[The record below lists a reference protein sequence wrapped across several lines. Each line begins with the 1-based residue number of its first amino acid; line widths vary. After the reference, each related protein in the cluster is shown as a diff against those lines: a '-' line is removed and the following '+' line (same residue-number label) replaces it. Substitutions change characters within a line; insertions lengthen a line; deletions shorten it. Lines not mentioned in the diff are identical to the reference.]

1 MTHPAREVA
10 DEAEESRRSSRKP
23 AVIIAIATA
32 AALAAGA
39 GIWAAGNR
47 PADGAASATGAVA
60 ACPATQTI
68 VVDPSVAPVIE
79 SVAANYGDT
88 FTSDCLP
95 IAVAAKPSHE
105 VAEQGLGDAVGW
117 VPEDVVWQTRATG
130 GDGSLASA
138 PQQLLGWSPITVVA
152 PEEFSDALRG
162 QPLSGRTLVDLVTT
176 KTTFA
181 DYGHESWGRF
191 KLVLPSPA
199 DSVTGAAG
207 FASLARQVGDGQDFP
222 FSAAAATEQQRL
234 MPSVQWRTVAQ
245 PGPADVVSQLDPT
258 EVDAPYAL
266 GVGPRAGIT
275 SEVVTLNQGNRV
287 EGLRAWHLDGGR
299 SGVRVGL
306 IAPAGNPTLDGFA
319 QWLASDLGH
328 QTLLNAGLRVGDRA
342 PAAEQLAAFGLPPEG
357 VSETMGVSRLNWGLL
372 TQMYAAFSH
381 RSATLVV
388 LDASHSMSEPLP
400 GTNAR
405 KVDLIADA
413 AVASWPLWPP
423 GSVTG
428 LMTFRTDRAGQPT
441 FNNVIPLQPN
451 NTPEYLADL
460 PAYMGQFQ
468 SVQTQGGSPL
478 YEGIWRGYEAAQ
490 QSYRPDYT
498 NTIVV
503 LTDGGDEESGDTMS
517 VDALIDNIKESDPDK
532 KVNIGMVVLGAE
544 EDFGDITRIADET
557 GNRAWLV
564 QDPSEVA
571 TVLPAIEIAF
581 AS

>member
-1 MTHPAREVA
+1 MTDPAREAA
-10 DEAEESRRSSRKP
+10 DEPKESRRPPRRP
-23 AVIIAIATA
+23 TMVIAIATA

-39 GIWAAGNR
+39 VIWAGNDR
-47 PADGAASATGAVA
+47 PAEGTAGAAAS
-60 ACPATQTI
+60 CPATQTV
-68 VVDPSVAPVIE
+68 VVDPSLTPVIE
-79 SVAANYGDT
+79 SVAESYADT
-88 FTSDCLP
+88 FASGCLP
-95 IAVAAKPSHE
+95 IAVAEKPSHE

-117 VPEDVVWQTRATG
+117 VPEDIVWQGRAAG

-152 PEEFSDALRG
+152 PEELSDALQG
-162 QPLSGRTLVDLVTT
+162 QSLSGRTLVDLVTT
-176 KTTFA
+176 TTTFA

-199 DSVTGAAG
+199 DSITGAAG

-245 PGPADVVSQLDPT
+245 PGPADVVSQMEATDA
-258 EVDAPYAL
+258 DAPLAL

-275 SEVVTLNQGNRV
+275 SEVVTLNQGKEV

-306 IAPAGNPTLDGFA
+306 IAPAGNPTMDGFA

-328 QTLLNAGLRVGDRA
+328 QTLLNSGLRVGDRA

-372 TQMYAAFSH
+372 TQVYAAFSH

-388 LDASHSMSEPLP
+388 LDASQSMGGPLP
-400 GTNAR
+400 GSDAR
-405 KVDLIADA
+405 KVDVIADA
-413 AVASWPLWPP
+413 AVSSWPLWPP

-451 NTPEYLADL
+451 DTPGYLADL

-468 SVQTQGGSPL
+468 SVETHGGSPL

-503 LTDGGDEESGDTMS
+503 LTDGGGEESDDTMS
-517 VDALIDNIKESDPDK
+517 VDALIERIKESDPDK
-532 KVNIGMVVLGAE
+532 KVNIGMVVLGD
-544 EDFGDITRIADET
+544 EDSFGEVKRIADET

-564 QDPSEVA
+564 QDPREVA

-581 AS
+581 AG